1 MSNKN
6 TIPALA
12 TIPTYE
18 VTRQQP
24 NDANWKLPNL
34 DHPLWYTQERQ
45 RVLGGPHISVFESVP
60 LLKGQE
66 LEIATLSDMMD
77 DDALLSFT
85 HLVKAGDAKATSLLM
100 KAWLSR
106 TVLSAMAGVFTN
118 SKAPKIR
125 LTDTLQGNNDFAQI
139 TATFNHYGKNVIF
152 FNRSVVLNNN
162 NLAEGSSSE
171 LINRLIREHSSRIS
185 TMRIFLTRHESSY
198 VHGYIGAGVTRML
211 SVPTTNG
218 AQAAI
223 EYGIRCNLRPDT
235 TVNELLFG

>member
-6 TIPALA
+6 TTPTLA
-12 TIPTYE
+12 TIPAYE

-34 DHPLWYTQERQ
+34 DLPLWFTQERQ
-45 RVLGGPHISVFESVP
+45 RILGGPLIPVFESVP

-77 DDALLSFT
+77 DDALLNFT
-85 HLVKAGDAKATSLLM
+85 HLVKAGEAKATALLM

-106 TVLSAMAGVFTN
+106 ATLGAMADVFVN
-118 SKAPKIR
+118 SKAPVIR
-125 LTDTLQGNNDFAQI
+125 LTDRLEGNTDFAQI
-139 TATFNHYGKNVIF
+139 TATFKHYGKDVIF
-152 FNRSVVLNNN
+152 FNRPVVLNNN
-162 NLAEGSSSE
+162 SLGEGSSSE
-171 LINRLIREHSSRIS
+171 LINRLLQEHRTRLS
-185 TMRIFLTRHESSY
+185 TMRIFLSRHESSY

-211 SVPTTNG
+211 SVPTTAG

-235 TVNELLFG
+235 MVNELLFG